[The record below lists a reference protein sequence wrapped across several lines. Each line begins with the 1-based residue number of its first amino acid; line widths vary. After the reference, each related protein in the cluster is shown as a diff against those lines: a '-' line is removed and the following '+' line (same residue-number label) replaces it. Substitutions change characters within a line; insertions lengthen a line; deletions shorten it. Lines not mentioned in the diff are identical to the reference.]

1 MVCIYCYNDTHV
13 YNSRQKTRNP
23 SVWRRR
29 RCNVCVAQFST
40 LEMPDYASALVVRSM
55 NGKLYPFSR
64 DKLFLS
70 LYNALGHR
78 QDARDVATEL
88 THTVIGSMLRKKTVK
103 DGAISVND
111 LSTHAYITLKR
122 FDPLAAHTYK
132 AYHKNA
138 LSTKTSS

>member
-1 MVCIYCYNDTHV
+1 
-13 YNSRQKTRNP
+13 
-23 SVWRRR
+23 
-29 RCNVCVAQFST
+29 
-40 LEMPDYASALVVRSM
+40 MPDYASALVVRSM

-103 DGAISVND
+103 NGAISVND
-111 LSTHAYITLKR
+111 LSTHAHMTLKR